1 MNAQRLTSLTTEL
14 EAVIEFT
21 DQPELVER
29 GIRLINGGWILA
41 GADAIEEA
49 GMNGYARQIR
59 ACAE

>member
-1 MNAQRLTSLTTEL
+1 MNTQRLTTLTAEL
-14 EAVIEFT
+14 ESVIEFT

-41 GADAIEEA
+41 GADEIENA
-49 GMNGYARQIR
+49 GMAGYARQIR

>member
-1 MNAQRLTSLTTEL
+1 MNTQRLASLTAEL
-14 EAVIEFT
+14 EAVMEYT
-21 DQPELVER
+21 EQPEMIER

-49 GMNGYARQIR
+49 GMAGYARQIR